1 MNSTKITT
9 KINKSQLF
17 YGYRRQKQEIAELKK
32 RLKKKDEFW
41 LKSMANVFK
50 LEKEIKH
57 KNKLFEKWGEENKK
71 LKELNIKL
79 GERNKEYDAKIEEI
93 GNACLKGRYV
103 IEYQQKI
110 IGYLEEENEKLK
122 QNNPK
127 KR

>member
-9 KINKSQLF
+9 KINKSLQNKNKKEFDIIDFISNAEEKHHAKEVKHHAQQLF

-71 LKELNIKL
+71 LKE
-79 GERNKEYDAKIEEI
+79 
-93 GNACLKGRYV
+93 
-103 IEYQQKI
+103 
-110 IGYLEEENEKLK
+110 ENENFCKYFP
-122 QNNPK
+122 NIAEYFPK
-127 KR
+127 PNE